1 MRVVVL
7 MSTYN
12 GERYLREQIESILNQ
27 IGEFDLSLYVRDDG
41 SKDGTIEILREYQ
54 NEKKL
59 KWYTGDNLGPAKS
72 FINLLQNCGAYDYY
86 AFADQDDVWE
96 KDKIQRGIN
105 VLEEQ
110 NGPALYC
117 SNAELVDLQ
126 LISLGRNVYKTM
138 PRTDFETV
146 ISAGGLLGCTMVF
159 NDELKRRIKRDRYPV
174 MILHDFYMAALC
186 VSIGGVILYDQ
197 EATMKYKAV
206 LMREGILESKIIGL
220 VPYFKNMTLV
230 PRNSNYKDI
239 LFFGAM
245 ARPENSL
252 SAIWFIEN
260 VLPRLTDLDIRF
272 VILGSNPP
280 GELKKYQSDRV
291 YITGFVDSI
300 TPYFSQSMCLV
311 APLVLGAG
319 IKIKVLEALSSGIPV
334 LTNEIGIEGIPAKN
348 EQEYFQCT
356 KPEEYEAMIRCI
368 YNKKFDEKYIE
379 NKAKEFIRENFSVD
393 GFSSYYRNE
402 IYRLGGKN

>member
-1 MRVVVL
+1 MFAPI
-7 MSTYN
+7 STASSGGSQTFNYYFKQFLQDDRFEIRLVSC
-12 GERYLREQIESILNQ
+12 GVYSEREIVEKETEEIVHHIVYWGSKNQSLFEKVKNIESKFNLLNKNAGLVSNSDKNEIIATIKKYKSDGYEPDVTILEWTNMVMLAKQ
-27 IGEFDLSLYVRDDG
+27 IKNIYPKTKIVASEHDVTFIGYRRKYEYFT
-41 SKDGTIEILREYQ
+41 GT
-54 NEKKL
+54 KKL
-59 KWYTGDNLGPAKS
+59 LWKLKYMYEKRMELSNLSKCDLVLPHNKDN
-72 FINLLQNCGAYDYY
+72 
-86 AFADQDDVWE
+86 
-96 KDKIQRGIN
+96 
-105 VLEEQ
+105 
-110 NGPALYC
+110 
-117 SNAELVDLQ
+117 
-126 LISLGRNVYKTM
+126 
-138 PRTDFETV
+138 
-146 ISAGGLLGCTMVF
+146 
-159 NDELKRRIKRDRYPV
+159 
-174 MILHDFYMAALC
+174 
-186 VSIGGVILYDQ
+186 
-197 EATMKYKAV
+197 KAV

-368 YNKKFDEKYIE
+368 YNKKF
-379 NKAKEFIRENFSVD
+379 IRENFSVD

>member
-1 MRVVVL
+1 MIKKTKVL
-7 MSTYN
+7 WISMFAPISTASSGGSQTFNYYFKQFLQDDRFEIRLVSC
-12 GERYLREQIESILNQ
+12 GVYSEREIVEKETEEIVHHIVYWGSKNQSLFEKVKNIESKFNLLNKNAGLVSNSDKNEIIATIKKYKSDGYEPEVTILEWTNMVMLAKQ
-27 IGEFDLSLYVRDDG
+27 IKNIYPKTKIVASEHDVTFIGYRRKYEYFT
-41 SKDGTIEILREYQ
+41 GT
-54 NEKKL
+54 KKL
-59 KWYTGDNLGPAKS
+59 LWKLKYMYEKRMELSNLSKCDLVLPHNKDN
-72 FINLLQNCGAYDYY
+72 
-86 AFADQDDVWE
+86 
-96 KDKIQRGIN
+96 
-105 VLEEQ
+105 
-110 NGPALYC
+110 
-117 SNAELVDLQ
+117 
-126 LISLGRNVYKTM
+126 
-138 PRTDFETV
+138 
-146 ISAGGLLGCTMVF
+146 
-159 NDELKRRIKRDRYPV
+159 
-174 MILHDFYMAALC
+174 
-186 VSIGGVILYDQ
+186 
-197 EATMKYKAV
+197 KAV

>member
-1 MRVVVL
+1 MFAPI
-7 MSTYN
+7 STASSGGSQTFNYYFKQFLQDDRFEIRLVSC
-12 GERYLREQIESILNQ
+12 GVYSEREIVEKETEEIVHHIVYWGSKNQSLFEKVKNIESKFNLLNKNAGLVSNSDKNEIIATIKKYKSDGYEPDVTILEWTNMVMLAKQ
-27 IGEFDLSLYVRDDG
+27 IKNIYPKTKIVASEHDVTFIGYRRKYEYFT
-41 SKDGTIEILREYQ
+41 GT
-54 NEKKL
+54 KKL
-59 KWYTGDNLGPAKS
+59 LWKLKYMYEKRMELSNLSKCDLVLPHNKDN
-72 FINLLQNCGAYDYY
+72 
-86 AFADQDDVWE
+86 
-96 KDKIQRGIN
+96 
-105 VLEEQ
+105 
-110 NGPALYC
+110 
-117 SNAELVDLQ
+117 
-126 LISLGRNVYKTM
+126 
-138 PRTDFETV
+138 
-146 ISAGGLLGCTMVF
+146 
-159 NDELKRRIKRDRYPV
+159 
-174 MILHDFYMAALC
+174 
-186 VSIGGVILYDQ
+186 
-197 EATMKYKAV
+197 KAV

>member
-1 MRVVVL
+1 MIKKTKVL
-7 MSTYN
+7 WISMFAPISTASSGGSQTFNYYFKQFLQDDRFEIRLVSC
-12 GERYLREQIESILNQ
+12 GVYSEREIVEKETEEIVHHIVYWGSKNQSLFEKVKNIESKFNLLNKNAGLVSNSDKNEIIATIKKYKSDGYEPDVTILEWTNMVMLAKQ
-27 IGEFDLSLYVRDDG
+27 IKNIYPKTKIVASEHDVTFIGYRRKYEYFT
-41 SKDGTIEILREYQ
+41 GT
-54 NEKKL
+54 KKL
-59 KWYTGDNLGPAKS
+59 LWKLKYMYEKRMELSNLSKCDLVLPHNKDN
-72 FINLLQNCGAYDYY
+72 
-86 AFADQDDVWE
+86 
-96 KDKIQRGIN
+96 
-105 VLEEQ
+105 
-110 NGPALYC
+110 
-117 SNAELVDLQ
+117 
-126 LISLGRNVYKTM
+126 
-138 PRTDFETV
+138 
-146 ISAGGLLGCTMVF
+146 
-159 NDELKRRIKRDRYPV
+159 
-174 MILHDFYMAALC
+174 
-186 VSIGGVILYDQ
+186 
-197 EATMKYKAV
+197 KAV

>member
-1 MRVVVL
+1 MIKKTKVL
-7 MSTYN
+7 WISMFAPISTASSGGSQTFNYYFKQFLQDDRFEIRLVSC
-12 GERYLREQIESILNQ
+12 GVYSEREIVEKETEEIVHHIVYWGSKNQSLFEKVKNIESKFNLLNKNAGLVSNSDKNEIIATIKKYKSDGYEPDVTILEWTNMVMLAKQ
-27 IGEFDLSLYVRDDG
+27 IKNIYPKTKIVASEHDVTFIGYRRKYEYFT
-41 SKDGTIEILREYQ
+41 GT
-54 NEKKL
+54 KKL
-59 KWYTGDNLGPAKS
+59 LWKLKYMYEKRMELSNLSKCDLVLPHNKDN
-72 FINLLQNCGAYDYY
+72 
-86 AFADQDDVWE
+86 
-96 KDKIQRGIN
+96 
-105 VLEEQ
+105 
-110 NGPALYC
+110 
-117 SNAELVDLQ
+117 
-126 LISLGRNVYKTM
+126 
-138 PRTDFETV
+138 
-146 ISAGGLLGCTMVF
+146 
-159 NDELKRRIKRDRYPV
+159 
-174 MILHDFYMAALC
+174 
-186 VSIGGVILYDQ
+186 
-197 EATMKYKAV
+197 KAV

-311 APLVLGAG
+311 AALVLGAG

>member
-1 MRVVVL
+1 LIKKTKVL
-7 MSTYN
+7 WISMFAPISTASSGGSQTFNYYFKQFLQDDRFEIRLVSC
-12 GERYLREQIESILNQ
+12 GVYSEREIVEKETEEIVHHIVYWGSKNQSLFEKVKNIESKFNLLNKNAGLVSNSDKNEIIATIKKYKSDGYEPDVTILEWTNMVMLAKQ
-27 IGEFDLSLYVRDDG
+27 IKNIYPKTKIVASEHDVTFIGYRRKYEYFT
-41 SKDGTIEILREYQ
+41 GT
-54 NEKKL
+54 KKL
-59 KWYTGDNLGPAKS
+59 LWKLKYMYEKRMELSNLSKCDLVLPHNKDN
-72 FINLLQNCGAYDYY
+72 
-86 AFADQDDVWE
+86 
-96 KDKIQRGIN
+96 
-105 VLEEQ
+105 
-110 NGPALYC
+110 
-117 SNAELVDLQ
+117 
-126 LISLGRNVYKTM
+126 
-138 PRTDFETV
+138 
-146 ISAGGLLGCTMVF
+146 
-159 NDELKRRIKRDRYPV
+159 
-174 MILHDFYMAALC
+174 
-186 VSIGGVILYDQ
+186 
-197 EATMKYKAV
+197 KAV

>member
-1 MRVVVL
+1 MFAPI
-7 MSTYN
+7 STASSGGSQTFNYYFKQFLQDDRFEIRLVSC
-12 GERYLREQIESILNQ
+12 GVYSEREIVEKETEEIVHHIVYWGSKNQSLFEKVKNIESKFNLLNKNAGLVSNSDKNEIIATIKKYKSDGYEPDVTILEWTNMVMLAKQ
-27 IGEFDLSLYVRDDG
+27 IKNIYPKTKIVASEHDVTFIGYRRKYEYFT
-41 SKDGTIEILREYQ
+41 GT
-54 NEKKL
+54 KKL
-59 KWYTGDNLGPAKS
+59 LWKLKYMYEKRMELSNLSKCDLVLPHNKDN
-72 FINLLQNCGAYDYY
+72 
-86 AFADQDDVWE
+86 
-96 KDKIQRGIN
+96 
-105 VLEEQ
+105 
-110 NGPALYC
+110 
-117 SNAELVDLQ
+117 
-126 LISLGRNVYKTM
+126 
-138 PRTDFETV
+138 
-146 ISAGGLLGCTMVF
+146 
-159 NDELKRRIKRDRYPV
+159 
-174 MILHDFYMAALC
+174 
-186 VSIGGVILYDQ
+186 
-197 EATMKYKAV
+197 KAV

-220 VPYFKNMTLV
+220 VPNFKNMTLV

>member
-1 MRVVVL
+1 MIKKTKVL
-7 MSTYN
+7 WISMFAPISTASSGGSQTFNYYFKQFLQDDRFEIRLVSC
-12 GERYLREQIESILNQ
+12 GVYSEREIVEKETEEIVHHIVYWGSKNQSLFEKVKNIESKFNLLNKNAGLVSNSDKNEIIATIKKYKSDGYEPDVTILEWTNMVMLAKQ
-27 IGEFDLSLYVRDDG
+27 IKNIYPKTKIVASEHDVTFIGYRRKYEYFT
-41 SKDGTIEILREYQ
+41 GT
-54 NEKKL
+54 KKL
-59 KWYTGDNLGPAKS
+59 LWKLKYMYEKRMELSNLSKCDLVLPHNKDN
-72 FINLLQNCGAYDYY
+72 
-86 AFADQDDVWE
+86 
-96 KDKIQRGIN
+96 
-105 VLEEQ
+105 
-110 NGPALYC
+110 
-117 SNAELVDLQ
+117 
-126 LISLGRNVYKTM
+126 
-138 PRTDFETV
+138 
-146 ISAGGLLGCTMVF
+146 
-159 NDELKRRIKRDRYPV
+159 
-174 MILHDFYMAALC
+174 
-186 VSIGGVILYDQ
+186 
-197 EATMKYKAV
+197 KAV
-206 LMREGILESKIIGL
+206 LMRERILESKIIGL

>member
-1 MRVVVL
+1 MIKKTKVL
-7 MSTYN
+7 WISMFAPISTASSGGSQTFNYYFKQFLQDDRFEIRLVSC
-12 GERYLREQIESILNQ
+12 GVYSEREIVEKETEEIVHHIVYWGSKNQSLFEKVKNIESKFNLLNKNAGLVSNSDKNEIIATIKKYKSDGYEPDVTILEWTNMVMLAKQ
-27 IGEFDLSLYVRDDG
+27 IKNIYPKTKIVASEHDVTFIGYRRKYEYFT
-41 SKDGTIEILREYQ
+41 GT
-54 NEKKL
+54 KKL
-59 KWYTGDNLGPAKS
+59 LWKLKYMYEKRMELSNLSKCDLVLPHNKDN
-72 FINLLQNCGAYDYY
+72 
-86 AFADQDDVWE
+86 
-96 KDKIQRGIN
+96 
-105 VLEEQ
+105 
-110 NGPALYC
+110 
-117 SNAELVDLQ
+117 
-126 LISLGRNVYKTM
+126 
-138 PRTDFETV
+138 
-146 ISAGGLLGCTMVF
+146 
-159 NDELKRRIKRDRYPV
+159 
-174 MILHDFYMAALC
+174 
-186 VSIGGVILYDQ
+186 
-197 EATMKYKAV
+197 KAV

-272 VILGSNPP
+272 VILGSNLP

-334 LTNEIGIEGIPAKN
+334 LTNEIGIEGSPAKN

>member
-1 MRVVVL
+1 MFAPI
-7 MSTYN
+7 STASSGGSQTFNYYFKQFLQDDRFEIRLVSC
-12 GERYLREQIESILNQ
+12 GVYSEREIVEKETEEIVHHIVYWGSKNQSLFEKVKNIESKFNLLNKNAGLVSNSDKNEIIATIKKYKSDGYEPDVTILEWTNMVMLAKQ
-27 IGEFDLSLYVRDDG
+27 IKNIYPKTKIVASEHDVTFIGYRRKYEYFT
-41 SKDGTIEILREYQ
+41 GT
-54 NEKKL
+54 KKL
-59 KWYTGDNLGPAKS
+59 LWKLKYMYEKRMELSNLSKCDLLLPHNKDN
-72 FINLLQNCGAYDYY
+72 
-86 AFADQDDVWE
+86 
-96 KDKIQRGIN
+96 
-105 VLEEQ
+105 
-110 NGPALYC
+110 
-117 SNAELVDLQ
+117 
-126 LISLGRNVYKTM
+126 
-138 PRTDFETV
+138 
-146 ISAGGLLGCTMVF
+146 
-159 NDELKRRIKRDRYPV
+159 
-174 MILHDFYMAALC
+174 
-186 VSIGGVILYDQ
+186 
-197 EATMKYKAV
+197 KAV

-230 PRNSNYKDI
+230 PHNSNYKDI

>member
-1 MRVVVL
+1 M
-7 MSTYN
+7 Y
-12 GERYLREQIESILNQ
+12 ILW
-27 IGEFDLSLYVRDDG
+27 VR
-41 SKDGTIEILREYQ
+41 SR
-54 NEKKL
+54 
-59 KWYTGDNLGPAKS
+59 W
-72 FINLLQNCGAYDYY
+72 
-86 AFADQDDVWE
+86 V
-96 KDKIQRGIN
+96 R
-105 VLEEQ
+105 
-110 NGPALYC
+110 
-117 SNAELVDLQ
+117 
-126 LISLGRNVYKTM
+126 
-138 PRTDFETV
+138 
-146 ISAGGLLGCTMVF
+146 
-159 NDELKRRIKRDRYPV
+159 
-174 MILHDFYMAALC
+174 MAAMRLLC
-186 VSIGGVILYDQ
+186 TS
-197 EATMKYKAV
+197 
-206 LMREGILESKIIGL
+206 
-220 VPYFKNMTLV
+220 LV

>member
-1 MRVVVL
+1 MFAPI
-7 MSTYN
+7 STASSGGSQTFNYYFKQFLQDDRFEIRLVSC
-12 GERYLREQIESILNQ
+12 GVYSEREIVEKETEEIVHHIVYWGSKNQSLFEKVKNIESKFNLLNKNAGLVSNSDKNEIIATIKKYKSDGYEPDVTILEWTNMVMLAKQ
-27 IGEFDLSLYVRDDG
+27 IKNIYPKTKIVASEHDVTFIGYRRKYEYFTGTKKLLWKLKYMYEKRMELSNLSKFDLVLPHN
-41 SKDGTIEILREYQ
+41 KD
-54 NEKKL
+54 N
-59 KWYTGDNLGPAKS
+59 
-72 FINLLQNCGAYDYY
+72 
-86 AFADQDDVWE
+86 
-96 KDKIQRGIN
+96 
-105 VLEEQ
+105 
-110 NGPALYC
+110 
-117 SNAELVDLQ
+117 
-126 LISLGRNVYKTM
+126 
-138 PRTDFETV
+138 
-146 ISAGGLLGCTMVF
+146 
-159 NDELKRRIKRDRYPV
+159 
-174 MILHDFYMAALC
+174 
-186 VSIGGVILYDQ
+186 
-197 EATMKYKAV
+197 KAV

>member
-1 MRVVVL
+1 MEKETEEIVHHIVYWGSKNQSLFEKVK
-7 MSTYN
+7 N
-12 GERYLREQIESILNQ
+12 IESKFNLLNKNAGLVSNSDKNEIIATIKKYKSDGYEPDVTILEWTNMVMLAKQ
-27 IGEFDLSLYVRDDG
+27 IKNIYPKTKIVASEHDVTFIGYRRKYEYFT
-41 SKDGTIEILREYQ
+41 GT
-54 NEKKL
+54 KKL
-59 KWYTGDNLGPAKS
+59 LWKLKYMYEKRMELSNLSKCDLVLPHNKDN
-72 FINLLQNCGAYDYY
+72 
-86 AFADQDDVWE
+86 
-96 KDKIQRGIN
+96 
-105 VLEEQ
+105 
-110 NGPALYC
+110 
-117 SNAELVDLQ
+117 
-126 LISLGRNVYKTM
+126 
-138 PRTDFETV
+138 
-146 ISAGGLLGCTMVF
+146 
-159 NDELKRRIKRDRYPV
+159 
-174 MILHDFYMAALC
+174 
-186 VSIGGVILYDQ
+186 
-197 EATMKYKAV
+197 KAV

>member
-1 MRVVVL
+1 MFAPI
-7 MSTYN
+7 STASSGGSQTFNYYFKQFLQDDRFEIRLVSC
-12 GERYLREQIESILNQ
+12 GVYSEREIVEKETEEIVHHIVYWGSKNQSLFEKVKNIESKFNLLNKNAGLVSNSDKNEIIATIKKYKSDGYEPDVTILEWTNMVMLAKQ
-27 IGEFDLSLYVRDDG
+27 IKNIYPKTKIVASEHDVTFIGYRRKYEYFT
-41 SKDGTIEILREYQ
+41 GT
-54 NEKKL
+54 KKL
-59 KWYTGDNLGPAKS
+59 LWKLKYMYEKRMELSNLSKCDLVLPHNKDN
-72 FINLLQNCGAYDYY
+72 
-86 AFADQDDVWE
+86 
-96 KDKIQRGIN
+96 
-105 VLEEQ
+105 
-110 NGPALYC
+110 
-117 SNAELVDLQ
+117 
-126 LISLGRNVYKTM
+126 
-138 PRTDFETV
+138 
-146 ISAGGLLGCTMVF
+146 
-159 NDELKRRIKRDRYPV
+159 
-174 MILHDFYMAALC
+174 
-186 VSIGGVILYDQ
+186 
-197 EATMKYKAV
+197 KAV

-272 VILGSNPP
+272 VVLGSNPP

>member
-1 MRVVVL
+1 MIKKTKVL
-7 MSTYN
+7 WISMFAPISTASSGGSQTFNYYFKQFLQDDRFEIRLVTC
-12 GERYLREQIESILNQ
+12 GVYSEREIVEKETEEIVHHIVYWGSKNQSLFEKVKNIESKFNLLNKNAGLVSNSDKNEIIATIKKYKSDGYEPDVTILEWTNMVMLAKQ
-27 IGEFDLSLYVRDDG
+27 IKNIYPKTKIVASEHDVTFIGYRRKYEYFT
-41 SKDGTIEILREYQ
+41 GT
-54 NEKKL
+54 KKL
-59 KWYTGDNLGPAKS
+59 LWKLKYMYEKRMELSNLSKCDLVLPHNKDN
-72 FINLLQNCGAYDYY
+72 
-86 AFADQDDVWE
+86 
-96 KDKIQRGIN
+96 
-105 VLEEQ
+105 
-110 NGPALYC
+110 
-117 SNAELVDLQ
+117 
-126 LISLGRNVYKTM
+126 
-138 PRTDFETV
+138 
-146 ISAGGLLGCTMVF
+146 
-159 NDELKRRIKRDRYPV
+159 
-174 MILHDFYMAALC
+174 
-186 VSIGGVILYDQ
+186 
-197 EATMKYKAV
+197 KAV

>member
-1 MRVVVL
+1 MFAPI
-7 MSTYN
+7 STASSGGSQTFNYYFKQFLQDDRFEIRLVSC
-12 GERYLREQIESILNQ
+12 GVYSEREIVEKETEEIVHHIVYWGSKNQSLFEKVKNIESKFNLLNKNAGLVSNSDKNEIIATIKKYKSDGYEPDVTILEWTNMVMLAKQ
-27 IGEFDLSLYVRDDG
+27 IKNIYPKTKIVASEHDVTFIGYRRKYEYFT
-41 SKDGTIEILREYQ
+41 GT
-54 NEKKL
+54 KKL
-59 KWYTGDNLGPAKS
+59 LWKLKYMYEKRMELSNLSKCDLVLPHNKDN
-72 FINLLQNCGAYDYY
+72 
-86 AFADQDDVWE
+86 
-96 KDKIQRGIN
+96 
-105 VLEEQ
+105 
-110 NGPALYC
+110 
-117 SNAELVDLQ
+117 
-126 LISLGRNVYKTM
+126 
-138 PRTDFETV
+138 
-146 ISAGGLLGCTMVF
+146 
-159 NDELKRRIKRDRYPV
+159 
-174 MILHDFYMAALC
+174 
-186 VSIGGVILYDQ
+186 
-197 EATMKYKAV
+197 KAV

-280 GELKKYQSDRV
+280 GELKQYQSDRV